1 MQENNLAHVID
12 PIFRARQEAS
22 RRSMETLLNCYCREV
37 AGPQQQLSVGSLFG
51 QNDWPQSVLMA
62 LHSNGSRNNSRNG
75 SRGSI
80 MHIRLPFTEARLLT
94 VVEGAASTGNYR
106 YQSPLYSKAP
116 AKPWALL
123 DWEGLAGLLLREL
136 SLQTE
141 TPSNDEL
148 MQQIRDSV
156 TVTTAVLQAAR
167 PGPFAAEPLQAFIE
181 SEQSLI
187 FGHPF
192 HPAPKS
198 RQGVSH
204 EDMLRYSPEMG
215 TSFPLHYFAVRREYL
230 VQQSVLAMPCGRIV
244 AAQAP
249 AGLAIDDEYALVPSH
264 PWQARYLLTH
274 PSVTQAI
281 RTGRIHDLGS
291 QGEHYYPTSS
301 IRTLFQ
307 RDNPYFYKCSLNIRI
322 TNCVRKNA
330 VYELEGALQV
340 TRIMRELMPAL
351 QQRFP
356 GVRVMEEP
364 AFLSVDLKQN
374 DAQRDKEVTEGF
386 GLILRRSFND
396 VLLPGVTPLL
406 AGALF
411 GNHIYGEARVRELL
425 AQMRQRRA
433 MPFDAAAEQ
442 WFSRYVAE
450 VMYPVLYCYFAHGV
464 IFEPHLQNVVIGVV
478 EGKPH
483 QAFLRDFE
491 GVKLVRERYSERHG
505 AQQLQ
510 GVSVQAREAL
520 WYSNDLGW
528 QRVAYCLFVNNF
540 CEAISQIGA
549 GDPALQSRLWAVVR
563 HHLHEYQSRH
573 GDAASVQRIKALL
586 SGEPF
591 PGKTNLLN
599 RFFKRADRATTYV
612 PVTNPLGVL
621 GKDRA
626 WN

>member
-1 MQENNLAHVID
+1 MQTNNLAHALD
-12 PIFRARQEAS
+12 PVLMARQEAS

-37 AGPQQQLSVGSLFG
+37 AGPQGQLSVGPLFG
-51 QNDWPQSVLMA
+51 QNDWPQSVHMA
-62 LHSNGSRNNSRNG
+62 LRSSG
-75 SRGSI
+75 GSI
-80 MHIRLPFTEARLLT
+80 MHIRLPFTDARLLT
-94 VVEGAASTGNYR
+94 VVEGASATGNYR
-106 YQSPLYSKAP
+106 YQSPFYCKAP

-123 DWEGLAGLLLREL
+123 DWEGLAGALLREL
-136 SLQTE
+136 SLQTD
-141 TPSNDEL
+141 TSINDEL

-156 TVTTAVLQAAR
+156 TVTMAVLQNSR

-181 SEQSLI
+181 SEQSLV

-198 RQGVSH
+198 RQGVSYQ
-204 EDMLRYSPEMG
+204 DMLRYSPEMG
-215 TSFPLHYFAVRREYL
+215 ARFPLHYFAVRREYL
-230 VQQSVLAMPCGRIV
+230 LQQSVLATPCDRIV

-249 AGLAIDDEYALVPSH
+249 AGLACDDAYALVPTH
-264 PWQARYLLTH
+264 PWQARYLLDH
-274 PSVTQAI
+274 ASVAQAI
-281 RTGRIHDLGS
+281 QAGCIRDLGP
-291 QGEHYYPTSS
+291 QGEDYYPTSS
-301 IRTLFQ
+301 IRTLFH

-340 TRIMRELMPAL
+340 TRIMREITPAL
-351 QQRFP
+351 RQRFP

-386 GLILRRSFND
+386 GMILRRSFND
-396 VLLPGVTPLL
+396 SLLPGVTPLL

-411 GNHIYGEARVRELL
+411 GNHLHGEARVRELL
-425 AQMRQRRA
+425 AHMQQRWA

-442 WFSRYVAE
+442 WFSRYVVE

-464 IFEPHLQNVVIGVV
+464 IFEPHLQNVVIGVA
-478 EGKPH
+478 EGEP
-483 QAFLRDFE
+483 QQVFLRDFE
-491 GVKLVRERYSERHG
+491 GVKLVRERYSE
-505 AQQLQ
+505 QQLE
-510 GVSVQAREAL
+510 GISVEAREAL

-528 QRVAYCLFVNNF
+528 KRVAYCLFVNNF

-549 GDPALQSRLWAVVR
+549 GNPALQSRLWTVVR
-563 HHLHEYQSRH
+563 HHLHAYQSQH
-573 GDAASVQRIKALL
+573 GNAGSAQRIKALL

-599 RFFKRADRATTYV
+599 RFFKRADRATTYQPV
-612 PVTNPLGVL
+612 PNPLGML
-621 GKDRA
+621 EEDKA